1 MTEAD
6 QEEFGAW
13 YREQIENYSRVAPR
27 YKELAK
33 VLDEILTAVADRYA
47 PLAIVQTRPK
57 SLSSFAEK
65 IIRKR
70 AETSDPV
77 NDFTDLC
84 GGRVITH
91 TQTEVTK
98 ICEYIEE
105 HFDIDWDNSVNI
117 DQRLKATEFGYR
129 SVHYI
134 VSLRPG
140 SVTVGGVSIDV
151 PTSVAKLKAEV
162 QVRTLLE
169 HAWADFSHDKSYKS
183 AFAFPRQWQ
192 RELARIAAVLED
204 ADQSF
209 ATIENRLTAYAANY
223 SAYMS
228 EAQVREEMR
237 TLSMILEH
245 DPHNVQHA
253 HRIGRLAM
261 TLGDWDRTI
270 EIFTAHVDT
279 GYAPLLKD
287 LGVALCK
294 RHSGAPES
302 EAYVAGQRYL
312 EASLKKVRDADT
324 LVSLAD
330 TYRER
335 REDRARELYRQAFEL
350 DPSDPYA
357 LINYLELEI
366 SYRSTTSIIDVVRPL
381 MRMAIRRCWEQI
393 AVGINIPWAYYAL
406 GMLHLLLG
414 EEDENLIAYAKA
426 IQMSAAEWPIAEAY
440 HSLVKLA
447 PVREALRGYRWARS
461 ILLIGWTGRFE
472 SPEAR
477 AYLEELTTPNGARI
491 KEPVSIVAGG
501 CDSPG
506 ETYTATY
513 RGLML
518 EAFKDYAGTVISCGS
533 SGGIGRLIGNVQE
546 QYPELQTIGFL
557 PRELP
562 SGAPVD
568 DRYCDI
574 RRIDGNGFDAS
585 GPLQY
590 WVDLIGSDVSPT
602 SVKLLGVNGG
612 SIARIEYR
620 LALALRA
627 SVAVIAGSGHEAA
640 KLIQDD
646 QWSASETLIQLPNDP
661 LSAQAYIGS
670 TEQTLPTALR
680 ERMAQEIHDKYR
692 QRRRLEQSQEP
703 ELAEWDELREHLKQS
718 NRAQAD
724 DIAHKLKA
732 VGYTIRK
739 ARTMPVTPAQFTH
752 DEVEI
757 MAELEHARWNVE
769 RLRAGWKWGAIK
781 DVDKKESPFIIPWKE
796 LSEKTKEFDRD
807 AVRDIPRLL
816 AEFGMEIV
824 RTPDN
829 KRKPSRRKPVTA

>member
-1 MTEAD
+1 MSEAD
-6 QEEFGAW
+6 QEQFRAW
-13 YREQIENYSRVAPR
+13 YREQIENYLRVAPR

-33 VLDEILTAVADRYA
+33 VLGDILTAVADRYA

-91 TQTEVTK
+91 TQTEVTA
-98 ICEYIEE
+98 ICTYIEQN
-105 HFDIDWDNSVNI
+105 FDIDWDNSVNI

-140 SVTVGGVSIDV
+140 SVTISGISIEV
-151 PTSVAKLKAEV
+151 PETVAKLKAEI

-192 RELARIAAVLED
+192 RELARVAAVLED

-237 TLSMILEH
+237 TLSLILEH
-245 DPHNVQHA
+245 DPHNVKHA

-261 TLGDWDRTI
+261 TLGDWERAI
-270 EIFTAHVDT
+270 ETFSGYVDT

-294 RHSGAPES
+294 RHSGKPES
-302 EAYVAGQRYL
+302 AAYLTGQRYI
-312 EASLKKVRDADT
+312 EASLSKVRDPDT

-330 TYRER
+330 TYRECD
-335 REDRARELYRQAFEL
+335 EDRARELYRQAFEL

-366 SYRSTTSIIDVVRPL
+366 SHRGTTSIIDVVRPL
-381 MRMAIRRCWEQI
+381 MRMAIRRCWEQT

-406 GMLHLLLG
+406 GMLHLLL
-414 EEDENLIAYAKA
+414 DEGYESLTAYAKA
-426 IQMSAAEWPIAEAY
+426 IQMSTAEWPIEGAY
-440 HSLVKLA
+440 HSLTKLA
-447 PVREALRGYRWARS
+447 SVRDALRGYEWARA
-461 ILLIGWTGRFE
+461 ILLIGWAGRFE
-472 SPEAR
+472 AHEAR
-477 AYLEELTTPNGARI
+477 ADLQKLMTPNGRRI
-491 KEPVSIVAGG
+491 KEPVSIVTGG
-501 CDSPG
+501 YDSPG
-506 ETYTATY
+506 ETDAATY

-518 EAFKDYAGTVISCGS
+518 EAFNGYTGTVISCGS
-533 SGGIGRLIGNVQE
+533 NGGISRLIGDVQE

-562 SGAPVD
+562 SGEAVD
-568 DRYCDI
+568 DRYCEI
-574 RRIDGNGFDAS
+574 RRTDGEGFNPS
-585 GPLQY
+585 EPLRY
-590 WVDLIGSDVSPT
+590 WVDLIVSDISPT
-602 SVKLLGVNGG
+602 NVKLLGINGG
-612 SIARIEYR
+612 SIAGIEYR

-627 SVAVIAGSGHEAA
+627 SVAVVAGSGHEAA
-640 KLIQDD
+640 RLIQDD
-646 QWSASETLIQLPNDP
+646 EWSASETLIQLPNDP

-670 TEQTLPTALR
+670 TEQTLPIALR
-680 ERMAQEIHDKYR
+680 ERMAREIHDKYR
-692 QRRRLEQSQEP
+692 QRRRLEQSLEP
-703 ELAEWDELREHLKQS
+703 ELAEWDELVEHLKQS

-732 VGYTIRK
+732 VGYTVRK
-739 ARTMPVTPAQFTH
+739 ARSVPVTPIQFTH

-757 MAELEHARWNVE
+757 MSELEHARWNVE
-769 RLRAGWKWGAIK
+769 RLRDGWKWGPIK
-781 DVDKKESPFIIPWKE
+781 DVEKKESPFIIPWKE
-796 LSEKTKEFDRD
+796 LPEKTKEFDRD
-807 AVRDIPRLL
+807 AVRDIPHLL
-816 AEFGMEIV
+816 AEFGMEIARMPV
-824 RTPDN
+824 N
-829 KRKPSRRKPVTA
+829 KRKPSRRKPIPA